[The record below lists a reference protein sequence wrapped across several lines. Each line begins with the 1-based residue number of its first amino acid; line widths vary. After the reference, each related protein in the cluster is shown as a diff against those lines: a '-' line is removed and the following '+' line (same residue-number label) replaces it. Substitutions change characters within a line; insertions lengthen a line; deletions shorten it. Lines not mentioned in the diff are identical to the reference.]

1 MAQCGHLSVRQVTC
15 SPRLPAVVLYLQG
28 QSVEQPMMKTNHETG
43 TGRVRL
49 ILIALILLL
58 GAYWV
63 GARYGPRQAK
73 EVEARRIRAG
83 QPALNLKNPSH
94 PSKSPTE
101 AQPITAPTHPP
112 SPP

>member
-15 SPRLPAVVLYLQG
+15 SPRLPAVVLYWQR

-73 EVEARRIRAG
+73 EVEARRIAAG
-83 QPALNLKNPSH
+83 QTALNFKNASER
-94 PSKSPTE
+94 SESLTE
-101 AQPITAPTHPP
+101 QE
-112 SPP
+112 